1 MHGRRASYF
10 FGLKLVT
17 NSYFCRHLHRKIA
30 TFRFT
35 GYFAFVAAPF
45 GHGRQ
50 LRNRR
55 LEQDKVSARLARVEP
70 DDGTTL
76 CGECETFRRFTP

>member
-1 MHGRRASYF
+1 LLSS
-10 FGLKLVT
+10 LP
-17 NSYFCRHLHRKIA
+17 HLA
-30 TFRFT
+30 T
-35 GYFAFVAAPF
+35 AA
-45 GHGRQ
+45 Q